1 MNRRTLAASLSALV
15 AVAALMV
22 IIGGAFYA
30 RSGGGLLPFRWVD
43 VSGPFERVNPEQIR
57 AAVAPAAARGFLFV
71 DLAEVRERALA
82 LPWVAQAEVRKIWPD
97 TLVVSVRE
105 REVLGRLGS
114 ERLVD
119 VNGNV
124 FAARGAG
131 DTRGL
136 PLLDAGPARMPQL
149 AEYYRVAQSDIEAL
163 GRHIAKAR
171 LSPRGALELELDDGL
186 RVQLGSREQLPR
198 WRRFIASLPQLA
210 ARDPRPI
217 AAVDLRYTHG
227 YAVRYADPA
236 PAPAPAPDRQA
247 TPDATRRERPDPSAQ
262 LALSD
267 PAQPSPALRAHR
279 GEVQD
284 PPPNNPQAS
293 DES

>member
-1 MNRRTLAASLSALV
+1 MNRRTLAASLSAVV
-15 AVAALMV
+15 AVVALVV

-43 VSGPFERVNPEQIR
+43 VSGPFERVNAEQIR
-57 AAVAPAAARGFLFV
+57 AVVAPAAARGFLLV

-97 TLVVSVRE
+97 TLVISVRE

-136 PLLDAGPARMPQL
+136 PLLDADPARMPQL
-149 AEYYRVAQSDIEAL
+149 AEYYRIAQGDIEAL
-163 GRHIAKAR
+163 GRHIARAR
-171 LSPRGALELELDDGL
+171 LSPRGALELELADGL
-186 RVQLGSREQLPR
+186 VVQLGSREQLPR

-210 ARDPRPI
+210 ALDARPI
-217 AAVDLRYTHG
+217 VAVDLRYTHG
-227 YAVRYADPA
+227 YAIRYADPA
-236 PAPAPAPDRQA
+236 APV
-247 TPDATRRERPDPSAQ
+247 
-262 LALSD
+262 SD
-267 PAQPSPALRAHR
+267 PPTETST
-279 GEVQD
+279 
-284 PPPNNPQAS
+284 
-293 DES
+293 ES